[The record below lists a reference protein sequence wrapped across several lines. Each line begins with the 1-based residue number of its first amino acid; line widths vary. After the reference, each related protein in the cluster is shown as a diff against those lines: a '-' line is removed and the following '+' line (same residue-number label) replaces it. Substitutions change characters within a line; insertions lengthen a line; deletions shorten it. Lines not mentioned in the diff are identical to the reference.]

1 MTQELELFE
10 RPAAEEMYMIAGWRQ
25 WADAGA
31 TSSGLLEWLIQ
42 HLSARKIGAIR
53 SDGFFLFQT
62 PVSQFLFRPV
72 IKLEEGYRQQL
83 IKPRSEIFYWGN
95 NSKGLVL
102 FLGDEPHLDVDRY
115 ARAFFE
121 VARQLNV
128 KRIAATG
135 GVHAVVPYDKD
146 RAITCSYSLPALKA
160 ELSEYAVQFSNY
172 EGGASIGSYLN
183 DQAEALGIEYF
194 SWYAFVPAY
203 PLSQLHPSLDNI
215 VVEKDFKAWLD
226 ILVRLNRMFGLDI
239 ELSDLEEESDELTR
253 ALRAQIDALNA
264 KLPHAPIS
272 PGEYIA
278 RMTAGFTEM
287 SFNPKGDDIWEDALS
302 DLFKDVE

>member
-1 MTQELELFE
+1 ML
-10 RPAAEEMYMIAGWRQ
+10 AGWRQ

-31 TSSGLLEWLIQ
+31 VSSGLLEWLIE

-72 IKLEEGYRQQL
+72 IKLEEGYRRQL

-95 NSKGLVL
+95 EEKGLVL

-121 VARQLNV
+121 VARKLNV
-128 KRIAATG
+128 KRVAAVG
-135 GVHAVVPYDKD
+135 GIHAVVPYDKE
-146 RAITCSYSLPALKA
+146 RAITCSYSLPHLKE

-172 EGGASIGSYLN
+172 EGSASIGSYLN

-194 SWYAFVPAY
+194 SWHAFVPAY
-203 PLSQLHPSLDNI
+203 PLSQLHPSLDN
-215 VVEKDFKAWLD
+215 VVIERDYKAWLD
-226 ILVRLNRMFGLDI
+226 ILRRLDAMFNLGLTLTALA
-239 ELSDLEEESDELTR
+239 EQSEELTR
-253 ALRAQIDALNA
+253 TVQSQIAALSA

-272 PGEYIA
+272 PAEYIA
-278 RMTAGFTEM
+278 RLTSEFTEM
-287 SFNPKGDDIWEDALS
+287 PFVPKGDDIWEDALS
-302 DLFKDVE
+302 DIFKDAE